1 MIKDRVQY
9 YKSMFPRLKCIY
21 LNSASNAPLPL
32 ESIRAITDFLL
43 AVNEYGPDSN
53 KSQEMIEDI
62 TNATRKELAALIRC
76 RVDEIV
82 FTQSTTDGINIVANG
97 LMLKEGSSIII
108 RDGEHEHP
116 SNHYAWLRLRS
127 RGVEVK
133 SINIKDDYGSVD
145 VDELISSVQDDTR
158 LIVLSHALFNTGL
171 VLPVEDIC
179 KRTRVPLFLDS
190 AQSVGCMDVDVNI
203 LGCSFM
209 VFPASK
215 WLCGPSGI
223 GILYCNSRAAESI
236 EPPSIGGESAFIH
249 KGSLVYREMPYRLQ
263 TGFRSYALLAGL
275 LESLRYIRSIGIE
288 KIRQW
293 NIYLANTII
302 DELSSISNV
311 KLYTPK
317 DGRRTSIVSFM
328 VDGINSSTLVRE
340 LDRYGVVVAERSI
353 LDKKVVR
360 VSTHLFNT
368 EDDVSRFINILKK
381 IITQEK

>member
-1 MIKDRVQY
+1 
-9 YKSMFPRLKCIY
+9 
-21 LNSASNAPLPL
+21 
-32 ESIRAITDFLL
+32 
-43 AVNEYGPDSN
+43 
-53 KSQEMIEDI
+53 
-62 TNATRKELAALIRC
+62 
-76 RVDEIV
+76 
-82 FTQSTTDGINIVANG
+82 
-97 LMLKEGSSIII
+97 
-108 RDGEHEHP
+108 
-116 SNHYAWLRLRS
+116 
-127 RGVEVK
+127 
-133 SINIKDDYGSVD
+133 
-145 VDELISSVQDDTR
+145 
-158 LIVLSHALFNTGL
+158 
-171 VLPVEDIC
+171 
-179 KRTRVPLFLDS
+179 
-190 AQSVGCMDVDVNI
+190 
-203 LGCSFM
+203 M

-249 KGSLVYREMPYRLQ
+249 NDSLVYREMPYRLQ